1 MQIKQQLSTWIL
13 AVGLLLGSIGYAQ
26 ETQEEWSIENSGA
39 DELEQLM
46 EFGDGSKGGFAAKS
60 VSLRRFCPLVG
71 NQAGQPSSLKLGWA
85 AGYGMMSIL
94 HAQNTKA
101 SAVEAFSAQF
111 PFELMPKSATGCRV
125 DNFVPHLRNILT
137 QTGNVKAALYDKKQ
151 ADCKTQPTE
160 NWQNKAAANRIDGL
174 YLLFNKKSSSRSSS
188 AAEIEARTKGS
199 LSKGR
204 PVMAV
209 LMVDD
214 AFRQLKTDTW
224 RPNNAG
230 RAELQPVVV
239 IGYDDNRQA
248 FEVLNSMG
256 AAWGSRGYAWLRY
269 ADFCEWSQLGLQ
281 MLWHP
286 DSPVPPRPEPDPRP
300 GPRPNPRPA
309 PTPVPPRPVVLRG
322 SGQLRSIEGSTDN
335 AYVFAPVVV
344 RRKGNYYETDR
355 RFGINDGM
363 QFVSD
368 QLPKF
373 GYVYL
378 LSVDATQK
386 VELHFPK
393 SGESAYVADENSRLV
408 FPRPRP
414 GYDAQNRLVLTERQF
429 TKEQNGADWLVVL
442 YSKNR
447 LNDAQLQKWQE
458 AMAVPSQQVVS
469 TVEQLLGK
477 TLVPWQEI
485 KFTSQKMQFSVNA
498 NATGSIVP
506 LLVKINGN

>member
-1 MQIKQQLSTWIL
+1 MKQLKQQISRLIL
-13 AVGLLLGSIGYAQ
+13 AVVLLMGGVCYAQ
-26 ETQEEWSIENSGA
+26 ETPEEWSIENSGA

-60 VSLRRFCPLVG
+60 VSLRRFCPPVG
-71 NQAGQPSSLKLGWA
+71 NQSGQPSPLKLGWA

-101 SAVEAFSAQF
+101 SVEAFSAQF

-125 DNFVPHLRNILT
+125 ENFVPQLRNILT
-137 QTGNVKAALYDKKQ
+137 QTGNVKAAQYDIKQ

-160 NWQNKAAANRIDGL
+160 SWQNKAAANRIDGL
-174 YLLFNKKSSSRSSS
+174 YLLFNKKSNSRSSS

-230 RAELQPVVV
+230 RAELQPVVLV
-239 IGYDDNRQA
+239 GYDDSRQA
-248 FEVLNSMG
+248 FEVFNSMG
-256 AAWGSRGYAWLRY
+256 TAWGNRGYAWVRY

-281 MLWHP
+281 MLWHS
-286 DSPVPPRPEPDPRP
+286 DSPVPTPVPPRPEP
-300 GPRPNPRPA
+300 
-309 PTPVPPRPVVLRG
+309 TPVPPRPEPTPRPVVLRG
-322 SGQLRSIEGSTDN
+322 NGQLRSVTGSTGS

-344 RRKGNYYETDR
+344 SRKGNYYETDR
-355 RFGINDGM
+355 RFEINDGM

-368 QLPKF
+368 QLPRF

-378 LSVDATQK
+378 LSIDATQK

-393 SGESAYVADENSRLV
+393 EGESAYVADENNRLV
-408 FPRPRP
+408 FPKPRP

-429 TKEQNGADWLVVL
+429 VKEQSGADWLVVL
-442 YSKNR
+442 YSKQR
-447 LNDAQLQKWQE
+447 LSVAQLQQWQE
-458 AMAVPSQQVVS
+458 AISVPSQQVVS

-477 TLVPWQEI
+477 ALVPWQSV
-485 KFTSQKMQFSVNA
+485 KFTPKKMQFSVNA
-498 NATGSIVP
+498 DAKGSIVP